1 MVLTLDGEHTHDIVI
16 TTELALNYLTV
27 DSDELLLL
35 HLGLHWLLLLLS
47 IQVLPSWPVA

>member
-1 MVLTLDGEHTHDIVI
+1 MVLTLDGEHFYDFVL
-16 TTELALNYLTV
+16 TTELALELLTV
-27 DSDELLLL
+27 YSDELLLL